1 MNVSYSPTARS
12 GSAPEIRA
20 ATRLE
25 LVDKEEGRV
34 FEDVAAGPERFLH
47 HDFDGIAHWTTP
59 LNRSA
64 RNAESSPRWK

>member
-1 MNVSYSPTARS
+1 MKHLVQPDGALRV
-12 GSAPEIRA
+12 GPAIRGD
-20 ATRLE
+20 RLE
-25 LVDKEEGRV
+25 LVDKAEGRV
-34 FEDVAAGPERFLH
+34 FGDVAAGPERFLH